1 MANDMIFLGEH
12 VGRSGLPIGVF
23 LVGVPLTCDI
33 APQFVEGSV
42 EREEIWRQSTAGFRR
57 DVGEF
62 VASKWYLTKNIDTM
76 R

>member
-12 VGRSGLPIGVF
+12 VGLGGLPIGVF

-42 EREEIWRQSTAGFRR
+42 EREEI
-57 DVGEF
+57 
-62 VASKWYLTKNIDTM
+62 
-76 R
+76 

>member
-1 MANDMIFLGEH
+1 MKHYSRIYKKPAVQCEDTYLRVILMANDMIFLGEH

-42 EREEIWRQSTAGFRR
+42 EREEI
-57 DVGEF
+57 
-62 VASKWYLTKNIDTM
+62 
-76 R
+76 